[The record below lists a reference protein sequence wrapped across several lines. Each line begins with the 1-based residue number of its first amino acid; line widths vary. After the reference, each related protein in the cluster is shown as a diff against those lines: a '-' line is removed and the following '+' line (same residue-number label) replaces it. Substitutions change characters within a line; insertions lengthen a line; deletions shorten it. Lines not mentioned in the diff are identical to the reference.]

1 MPPTRRPDELASSV
15 DGQTIVTR
23 EGGRLQVFDVQQN
36 AIRWQRA
43 KDVEC
48 FVLHP
53 RWGLFVALRGEIAQL
68 SLETGAVLRTIVRTS
83 LPVRL
88 LACDPAGASLAWL
101 DDDGAIEV
109 RSLADGKLCWRH
121 EAHAGRTLPASHR
134 PTTFGRVL
142 SFSTDGRYLVTSA
155 REGEWVLALWNA
167 ETGARLKTLRGHD
180 KAINGAAF
188 LPDRSLVSW
197 SADGTLRFWNVQR
210 GAIRRILRIQ
220 ESLPADRGLRGAA

>member
-1 MPPTRRPDELASSV
+1 MR
-15 DGQTIVTR
+15 
-23 EGGRLQVFDVQQN
+23 GGRC
-36 AIRWQRA
+36 QR
-43 KDVEC
+43 
-48 FVLHP
+48 
-53 RWGLFVALRGEIAQL
+53 
-68 SLETGAVLRTIVRTS
+68 
-83 LPVRL
+83 
-88 LACDPAGASLAWL
+88 
-101 DDDGAIEV
+101 
-109 RSLADGKLCWRH
+109 
-121 EAHAGRTLPASHR
+121 HR

-180 KAINGAAF
+180 KTINGAAF